1 MATPVEVPK
10 LGNTVEE
17 CIIGRWVKHAGDA
30 VAPGDIIAEIE
41 TDKTT
46 FEVTAPLGGTLLA
59 TFFEE
64 GAVVPVFTN
73 FFVIGAAGE
82 NAETFRP
89 RAGGAGGA
97 AAATT
102 AVDAATPA
110 TAAPTTPT
118 PAAESAPLGNV
129 PLGTMRLGDA
139 AAGTAP
145 WAGAGARPTAPAG
158 SSAAPVGSVP
168 RVAALA
174 ATPVAVAAPVGSARM
189 SPRARRFAEVHAFHP
204 ASVAGSGPGGRILEA
219 DLRALYEA
227 RPKSAPKSSRLR
239 EIIAR
244 RMRESLSTTAQYT
257 MNASA
262 NAAGLL
268 VMRARIKASAGA
280 ADININHLVAFCT
293 IRALVEVP
301 SLNAEFVD
309 GRIQE
314 RAAVDLGF
322 ACDTPKG
329 LLVPVVRNAQALPLT
344 ELAARMKDLTARAVA
359 GAIAPDDLSGGSF
372 TVSNLG
378 NLGIEWFTPLLNP
391 PQVAILGV
399 NAIQLKPVRR
409 DGRVEFIDAIGFS
422 LTCDHQAIDGA
433 PGARF
438 LQVLK
443 AKIEGVEA
451 ECQNRF

>member
-30 VAPGDIIAEIE
+30 VAAGDVVAEIE

-46 FEVTAPLGGTLLA
+46 FEVTAPVGGTVLA

-64 GAVVPVFTN
+64 GAVAPVFTN

-82 NAETFRP
+82 NADAFRP
-89 RAGGAGGA
+89 KAAGAPVREPAPPSPVAGSVPATGGSAAGAPVAGSVLAGSVTAVGSTPMGGA
-97 AAATT
+97 AI
-102 AVDAATPA
+102 
-110 TAAPTTPT
+110 
-118 PAAESAPLGNV
+118 
-129 PLGTMRLGDA
+129 
-139 AAGTAP
+139 GTA
-145 WAGAGARPTAPAG
+145 
-158 SSAAPVGSVP
+158 
-168 RVAALA
+168 
-174 ATPVAVAAPVGSARM
+174 ARM
-189 SPRARRFAEVHAFHP
+189 SPRAKRFAEVHNFRPGA
-204 ASVAGSGPGGRILEA
+204 VTGSGPGGRILEA
-219 DLRALYEA
+219 DLRQLFEA
-227 RPKSAPKSSRLR
+227 RPRSAAKSSRLR
-239 EIIAR
+239 ETIAR
-244 RMRESLSTTAQYT
+244 RMRESLASTAQYT
-257 MNASA
+257 MHASA
-262 NAAGLL
+262 DAAGLMVL
-268 VMRARIKASAGA
+268 RARIKASVGT
-280 ADININHLVAFCT
+280 ADININHLITYCT
-293 IRALVEVP
+293 IRALMEVP
-301 SLNAEFVD
+301 SLNAEFID
-309 GRIQE
+309 GKLEE

-329 LLVPVVRNAQALPLT
+329 LLVPVVRGAQALSLT
-344 ELAARMKDLTARAVA
+344 ELAARMKDLTARAVV
-359 GAIAPDDLSGGSF
+359 GTIPVDDLSGGSF
-372 TVSNLG
+372 TISNLG

-409 DGRVEFIDAIGFS
+409 DGRVEFIDAVGLS